1 MIVEAIASFDCAKFA
16 HDETARGNFVTT
28 PRDDLSRFRPP
39 MTLLLSCN
47 GRGVGR
53 KLPRS

>member
-1 MIVEAIASFDCAKFA
+1 MIVETIASFDCAKFA

-47 GRGVGR
+47 GRGVG
-53 KLPRS
+53 